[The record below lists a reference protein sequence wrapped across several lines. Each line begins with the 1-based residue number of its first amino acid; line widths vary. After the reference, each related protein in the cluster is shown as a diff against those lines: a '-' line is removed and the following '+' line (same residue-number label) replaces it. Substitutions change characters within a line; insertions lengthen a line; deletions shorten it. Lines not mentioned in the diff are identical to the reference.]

1 MNRAFIIMNLNQNN
15 CQNNGNKLI
24 HHQQQN
30 LNKKSPIRKFYILF
44 SEITKEIIFKEPVPV
59 GVTITKTY
67 YANILANELDQEIQ
81 KQRRGLISAGGI
93 LQHENAPAHT
103 SYLVSSTIHNLK
115 YELLRHPPYSPDL
128 APSNY
133 FLFAV
138 LKDYLKGR
146 HYNDRSSLDSSIHQC
161 LNSVS
166 KNDFTTDI

>member
-15 CQNNGNKLI
+15 GNELI

-30 LNKKSPIRKFYILF
+30 LNKKSAMRKFYILF
-44 SEITKEIIFKEPVPV
+44 SEITKEIIFKEPAPL

-67 YANILANELDQEIQ
+67 YANILANKLDQEIK
-81 KQRRGLISAGGI
+81 KQRRGLISAGVI
-93 LQHENAPAHT
+93 LQHDNAQAHT
-103 SYLVSSTIHNLK
+103 SYLVSSSIHNLK

-128 APSNY
+128 ASSDY

-146 HYNDRSSLDSSIHQC
+146 HCNDRSSLDSSIHQSQK
-161 LNSVS
+161 SVS
-166 KNDFTTDI
+166 KNDFTADI